1 MLIHMLRKYFCLFLV
16 SLKNCLCIS
25 INSPLSLKIIHL
37 YYLIKLKKK
46 QEFLQKKT
54 KFLGVLGGESLK
66 KFVIYLKYNG
76 INRIKE
82 K

>member
-1 MLIHMLRKYFCLFLV
+1 MLIHMLKKYFCLFLV

-37 YYLIKLKKK
+37 YYLINLQKK
-46 QEFLQKKT
+46 QELFQKKT
-54 KFLGVLGGESLK
+54 KFLRVLSGKSLK
-66 KFVIYLKYNG
+66 KFVIYLKYKC

>member
-54 KFLGVLGGESLK
+54 KFLGVFGGKFPK
-66 KFVIYLKYNG
+66 KFVIYLKYKC